1 MPRDPEGRLQVEQPS
16 IDVYPAEDPLPLQS
30 EAVFA
35 QLKRPEKE
43 PSMTSEVQVKIR
55 PRTVESLEVPP
66 SL

>member
-16 IDVYPAEDPLPLQS
+16 IDAYSAEDPLPLQS

-43 PSMTSEVQVKIR
+43 PSMTSEI
-55 PRTVESLEVPP
+55 
-66 SL
+66 